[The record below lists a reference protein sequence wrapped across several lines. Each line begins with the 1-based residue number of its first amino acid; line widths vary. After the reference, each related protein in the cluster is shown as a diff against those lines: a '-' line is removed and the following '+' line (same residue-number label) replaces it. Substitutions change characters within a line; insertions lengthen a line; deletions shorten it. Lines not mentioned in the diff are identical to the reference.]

1 MDGWVFAVVALGAIL
16 GFEYVLFRYVETKGP
31 VNGRVDGSR
40 RYRDPNGGGTS
51 TAGPSDSNEAQAG
64 DGRRRATAEAVI
76 ACRHCGVRNADAPT
90 VVFCRSCLERL
101 A

>member
-1 MDGWVFAVVALGAIL
+1 M
-16 GFEYVLFRYVETKGP
+16 
-31 VNGRVDGSR
+31 NGRVDGSR

-51 TAGPSDSNEAQAG
+51 TTGPSDSNEARTG
-64 DGRRRATAEAVI
+64 DGRRRATAEAVV
-76 ACRHCGVRNADAPT
+76 ACRHCRVRNADAPT